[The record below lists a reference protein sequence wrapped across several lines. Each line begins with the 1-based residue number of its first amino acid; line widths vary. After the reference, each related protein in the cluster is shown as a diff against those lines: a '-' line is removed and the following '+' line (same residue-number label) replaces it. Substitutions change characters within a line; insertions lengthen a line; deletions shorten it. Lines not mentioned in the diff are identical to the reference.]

1 MGKKKVIV
9 IDDSKTVRDQ
19 VRLALEGAGYQVLEA
34 VDGQDGFTKIRDT
47 ADLTMAICDVNMPG
61 MTGIGLLEELK
72 QKGVNP
78 QLPIIMLTTEGE
90 PALIQRAKLAGA
102 KGWLVKPFKP
112 DQLVAVVAKIARSTP

>member
-19 VRLALEGAGYQVLEA
+19 VRLALEGADYQVLEA

-72 QKGVNP
+72 KKGVNP

-112 DQLVAVVAKIARSTP
+112 DQLIAVVAKIARSIP

>member
-1 MGKKKVIV
+1 MSKKVIV

-34 VDGQDGFTKIRDT
+34 VDGHDGFSKIRDT
-47 ADLTMAICDVNMPG
+47 NDLSMAICDVNMPG
-61 MTGIGLLEELK
+61 MTGIGMLEELRN
-72 QKGVNP
+72 KGVHP

-90 PALIQRAKLAGA
+90 PALMEKAKRAGA

-112 DQLVAVVAKIARSTP
+112 EQLVAVVAKIAKPTS